1 MTDEPRLIVERRDA
15 ILLLTLNRPRV
26 RNALDAKISHE
37 IAAGLD
43 ELDADAGLRVGIL
56 TGAGGNFS
64 SGMDLKAFGAGER
77 PVVEGRGLA
86 GFAQR
91 APRKPLIA
99 AVEGYALAGGF
110 EVVLACDLIVAARD
124 AVFGLPEVKRS
135 LLAAGGGLIRLP
147 RRIPYHAAMELAL
160 TGDPIG
166 AERAAELGIVNRLA
180 EPGGALDGAF
190 ELAGTIAANG
200 PVAVAAAKEVL
211 GFAAEIGEQEAWER
225 QTPINEAIGR
235 SEDAREGA
243 LAFVE
248 KRVPVWK
255 GR

>member
-1 MTDEPRLIVERRDA
+1 MTDEPRLIVEHRDA
-15 ILLLTLNRPRV
+15 VLLLTINRPRV
-26 RNALDAKISHE
+26 RNALDAKVSHE
-37 IAAGLD
+37 IAAALD
-43 ELDADAGLRVGIL
+43 ELDADFGLRAGIL

-86 GFAQR
+86 GIAQR
-91 APRKPLIA
+91 PPRKPLIA

-110 EVVLACDLIVAARD
+110 EVVLACDLIIAARD

-147 RRIPYHAAMELAL
+147 RRIPYHVAMELAL

-180 EPGGALDGAF
+180 EPGSALTAAL

-200 PVAVAAAKEVL
+200 PVAVAAAKEVI
-211 GFAAEIGEQEAWER
+211 GFAAEVGEQEAWRR

-235 SEDAREGA
+235 SEDAKEGA
-243 LAFVE
+243 QAFVE
-248 KRVPVWK
+248 KRAPVWK